1 MKKSHTIIKA
11 KQKAGQLLQADRLEE
26 AKAAYERISRQAPA
40 DAETWLNLG
49 AIAGML
55 GRLDEAEGAFRRVL
69 VLNPRLSQA
78 QMNLARLLVLQGRL
92 QEAVPHYQHYIALKP
107 KSLDGYY
114 QLGHTHEALADQ
126 GAAEQVYRAALS
138 LEEASAGICIGLA
151 RLLRLKQEYTAA
163 TELCERALQLDGSA
177 GLAYQELGHIHKE
190 QSRYEEALHCYQ
202 QLIAVAPQER
212 EGYLLS
218 LGVLYAE
225 QERYTE
231 ALECYNQLV
240 AAKPGS
246 VNGHWNRALV
256 QLLLGEFTVGWEE
269 YEWRRRRDE
278 WLVQMW
284 PGRFVQPLWAG
295 EPISGRTILVYAEQ
309 GFGDT
314 IQFGRYLPLL
324 LAQGARVIFHCMEG
338 LVELF
343 SRMAGIEVVARD
355 YELAL
360 QQTFDFHIPLMSLP
374 HIMGTTLETI
384 PTARAYLQ
392 TDVGRVAAWRDRIT
406 QKGFRVGLVW
416 AGAAK
421 NVANRMRST
430 TLAAFAALAAMPD
443 TTIYSLQKDEAA
455 GSELMAQ
462 WGVVDLGPALYNF
475 DETAAVIANLDLVVT
490 VDTSVAHLA
499 GALGVPVWILIYSSP
514 EWRWLLGREDSPWY
528 PSARLF
534 RQQLGEPW
542 PVLVERMVTALQD
555 LRADGQKGGE

>member
-11 KQKAGQLLQADRLEE
+11 KQKAGQLLQANRLEE

-55 GRLDEAEGAFRRVL
+55 GRLDEAERAFRRVL
-69 VLNPRLSQA
+69 VLNPRLPQA

-92 QEAVPHYQHYIALKP
+92 QEAVPHYQRYIALKP

-202 QLIAVAPQER
+202 QLIAVAPQEQ

-240 AAKPGS
+240 AAKPES

-256 QLLLGEFTVGWEE
+256 QLLLGEFTEGWSG

-284 PGRFVQPLWAG
+284 PGRFVPPLWSG
-295 EPISGRTILVYAEQ
+295 EPLSGRTILVYAEQ

-392 TDVGRVAAWRDRIT
+392 TDAGRVAAWRDRIT

-443 TTIYSLQKDEAA
+443 TTIYSLQKDAAA

-462 WGVVDLGPALYNF
+462 WGVVDLGPELHNF
-475 DETAAVIANLDLVVT
+475 DETAAVIANLDLVIT
-490 VDTSVAHLA
+490 VDTAVAHLA

-542 PVLVERMVTALQD
+542 PVLVERMVAALQD
-555 LRADGQKGGE
+555 LPADGQKGAE